1 MACARGGATVH
12 MSWCV
17 PGGLPPGPDHAA
29 AILTPRGPVPRHPRY
44 ATQNQVLNWISKA
57 ANWTTE
63 STSTAP

>member
-1 MACARGGATVH
+1 MACARGWSDGSHVVVRARGVT
-12 MSWCV
+12 
-17 PGGLPPGPDHAA
+17 PGPDHAA

>member
-1 MACARGGATVH
+1 

>member
-1 MACARGGATVH
+1 MLRGRSRRAWLG
-12 MSWCV
+12 

-29 AILTPRGPVPRHPRY
+29 AILTPRGLGKLGTRHPRY